1 MGGLLKI
8 QIPGLSLER
17 ERSSELQSGWHLM
30 INVISLRCPPT
41 GVLLSEHRTQT
52 VPGWKD
58 RRRQL
63 VAELLVMQARKWWA
77 LRPGLWTSLRK
88 SGPAEPILEEGM
100 WALKIIPDFPV
111 GVRGKA
117 VRGRKRISPRPE
129 ARQEILKNQEV
140 TSMKNIYRE
149 SHPMT

>member
-1 MGGLLKI
+1 MGVLLKI
-8 QIPGLSLER
+8 QIPGPSMER
-17 ERSSELQSGWHLM
+17 ERSSELQRGWHLM

-41 GVLLSEHRTQT
+41 GVLLSEHRAQT
-52 VPGWKD
+52 VPGWED

-88 SGPAEPILEEGM
+88 SGPAGSISEEGM
-100 WALKIIPDFPV
+100 WALKNHTWLSSWY
-111 GVRGKA
+111 RGKA

-140 TSMKNIYRE
+140 TSMQNIYRE
-149 SHPMT
+149 SHPVS